1 MALINLRNISL
12 AFGGPPILEDIS
24 LRVQKGERI
33 CLLGRN
39 GTGKST
45 LLKVIA
51 GEVQPDAGN
60 IDRQQGLRVARLEQ
74 EVPNNLQGTI
84 YEATAAGL
92 GKTGLLLNRYHDLS
106 LRMEQGESGLHD
118 ELSDVQH
125 ALESC
130 DGWSFQQRIDQ
141 VLSRLKLPA
150 DIQVATLSGGML
162 RRVLLARALA
172 VDPDILL
179 LDEPTN
185 HLDIDSITW
194 LEEFLQRENLT
205 LVFVT
210 HDRAFLRSIANRIVE
225 IDRGRLFDF
234 ACDYDT
240 FLQRKEELLHAEAQE
255 QARFDKKLAEEEIW
269 IRKGIKARRT
279 RNEGRVRALKKMR
292 EEFRQRRQQLGTAKL
307 NLNEAE
313 NSGKLVAVVENL
325 SFAYQGRP
333 LVNEFSTTVLRGDRI
348 GIIGP
353 NGAGKTTL
361 LKLLLGQL
369 QPQQGTVRL
378 GTNLQVLYFDQ
389 LREQLDP
396 DLTVQQNLAG
406 DQDTVIVGGKA
417 RHVIGYLQDFLFTPD
432 RARSPVRILSGGE
445 RNRLLL
451 ARLFTREANVLVLDE
466 PTNDLDLETLD
477 LLEELL
483 ADFKGTLFLVSHDRS
498 FLNRVV
504 TSTIVFEGKGQVHEY
519 VGGYDDWLRQKPQTH
534 VEAVK
539 ESKPQ
544 SREKPK
550 KERPRKLTFKEK
562 QELEELPLRIE
573 ALESEIEEL
582 HAKISD
588 PEFYRTAGDQVAQV
602 NARLQEVEQ
611 ELAVTYCRWEELDA
625 IAG

>member
-12 AFGGPPILEDIS
+12 AFGGPPLLEDIS
-24 LRVQKGERI
+24 LRIEKGERI

-39 GTGKST
+39 GSGKST

-51 GEVQPDAGN
+51 GEIQVDGGL

-74 EVPNNLQGTI
+74 DVPRNLQGTI
-84 YEATAAGL
+84 YQATAQGL
-92 GKTGLLLNRYHDLS
+92 AETGDLLVRYHDLT
-106 LRMEQGESGLHD
+106 RRADNGEARLDSQLAEIH
-118 ELSDVQH
+118 QK
-125 ALESC
+125 LESC
-130 DGWSFQQRIDQ
+130 DGWAHQQRIEQ
-141 VLSRLKLPA
+141 ALSRLKLPA
-150 DIQVATLSGGML
+150 DLPVSSLSGGIL

-185 HLDIDSITW
+185 HLDIESITW
-194 LEEFLQRENLT
+194 LEDFLQRQNLA

-210 HDRAFLRSIANRIVE
+210 HDRAFLRSLATRIVE

-240 FLQRKEELLHAEAQE
+240 FLQRKDELLHAEAQE
-255 QARFDKKLAEEEIW
+255 YARFDKKLAEEEVW

-292 EEFRQRRQQLGTAKL
+292 EEFRQRRERTGTARL
-307 NLNEAE
+307 NLHEAE
-313 NSGKLVAVVENL
+313 RSGKLVAEVKGL
-325 SFAYQGRP
+325 TFAFGKTP
-333 LVNEFSTTVLRGDRI
+333 LVRDFSTTVLRGDRI

-353 NGAGKTTL
+353 NGIGKTTL
-361 LKLLLGQL
+361 LKLILGEL
-369 QPQQGTVRL
+369 EPQQGEVRL
-378 GTNLQVLYFDQ
+378 GTNLHVLYFDQ
-389 LREQLDP
+389 MREQLDP

-406 DQDTVIVGGKA
+406 NQDSVVIDGRA

-483 ADFKGTLFLVSHDRS
+483 ADFKGTLFLVSHDRA

-504 TSTIVFEGKGQVHEY
+504 TSTIAFEGDGQVREY
-519 VGGYDDWLRQKPQTH
+519 VGGYDDWLQQRQATVIEP
-534 VEAVK
+534 VK
-539 ESKPQ
+539 EKPVN
-544 SREKPK
+544 RAKPK
-550 KERPRKLTFKEK
+550 KDRPRKLTFKEK
-562 QELEELPLRIE
+562 SELNGLPLRIE
-573 ALESEIEEL
+573 ALETEVAEL
-582 HAKISD
+582 HEKIAD
-588 PEFYRTAGDQVAQV
+588 PEFYRTAGPVVADV
-602 NARLQEVEQ
+602 NARLEEIER
-611 ELAVTYCRWEELDA
+611 ELATTYSRWEELDA
-625 IAG
+625 LGD